1 MNTKS
6 PKQTKPRF
14 QPQLSASVQDWVDW
28 FCLSFLPDWIERAR
42 DPKGFGFYDLL
53 NEKAL
58 PLQEDRRTVLAQSR
72 LLFTFSHLALI
83 SGSPVFHDAAR
94 VARDAL
100 RVFQKAPGSYSRARS
115 SDKQLTGKADDNLAL
130 SYDQSFVILG
140 LATWGRLNPDDDINP
155 ELEACWLAI
164 QNKLTDSAT
173 GLLLEH
179 DKLPDPA
186 HPTAPQRA
194 QNPHMHLYEA
204 SLQAYEM
211 TGRPIWLERARQ
223 LRAKGLEYFFDLKTG
238 TIVEFIAPD
247 LGTLEGRSGQR
258 REIGHQCEWAW
269 LLYREAELGGDTHV
283 CEIADSLL
291 KFADN
296 YGFAENG
303 VMLGAAFDAVSS
315 DTSWRE
321 DSFLLWPQ
329 TEAIKTF
336 AIRKTHTKHAKNAE
350 QLLLLVFHKYFANYP
365 AFINQLNANAQV
377 LWPEALS
384 RLLYHLV
391 LALTEGSRAGLWT
404 IPTFTDSSRS
414 H

>member
-6 PKQTKPRF
+6 PKQTKPHS
-14 QPQLSASVQDWVDW
+14 QPQLSASAQEWVDW
-28 FCLSFLPDWIERAR
+28 FCLSFLPAWIDRAR
-42 DPKGFGFYDLL
+42 DPEGFGFYDLL
-53 NEKAL
+53 DENAS

-83 SGSPVFHDAAR
+83 TGSPAFHDAAR

-100 RVFQKAPGSYSRARS
+100 QVFQKAPGSYGRARS
-115 SDKQLTGKADDNLAL
+115 GDKKLTTNADDNLAL

-140 LATWGRLNPDDDINP
+140 LATWGRLNPRDNINP
-155 ELEACWLAI
+155 ELEACWVAI

-179 DKLPDPA
+179 DNLPHPA
-186 HPTAPQRA
+186 HPEAPRRA

-204 SLQAYEM
+204 ALQAYEM
-211 TGRPIWLERARQ
+211 TGRPIWLERAKQ
-223 LRAKGLEYFFDLKTG
+223 VRAKGLEYFFDLKTG

-269 LLYREAELGGDTHV
+269 LLYREAELGGDTNA
-283 CEIADSLL
+283 CKIADSLL
-291 KFADN
+291 KFADS
-296 YGFAENG
+296 YGFASKG
-303 VMLGAAFDAVSS
+303 VMQGAAFDAVSS

-336 AIRKTHTKHAKNAE
+336 AIRKKHAGHAKSAE
-350 QLLLLVFHKYFANYP
+350 QLMLLVFHKYFANYP
-365 AFINQLNANAQV
+365 AFINQLDATAQV